1 MSHQLAVGFLDEVN
15 PDTAPDYY
23 EVVRRPLSFQDIM
36 AKCREGAYND
46 SGGGGRSSSGCLLA
60 RAFAADVRHIFRTAA
75 ATTTQVRASS
85 TSVQFECHGKWFI
98 VSGSDAACHLLI
110 LFLLFNH
117 RLQTKPPNKV
127 RAVILSWV
135 L

>member
-46 SGGGGRSSSGCLLA
+46 SGSGGCSSSGLFA
-60 RAFAADVRHIFRTAA
+60 GAERFAADVRHIFKNCRCYNNPGSSIDY
-75 ATTTQVRASS
+75 QRADLSAM
-85 TSVQFECHGKWFI
+85 
-98 VSGSDAACHLLI
+98 VSGSLYLEVTQLH
-110 LFLLFNH
+110 
-117 RLQTKPPNKV
+117 TY
-127 RAVILSWV
+127 
-135 L
+135 